1 MKYVHVRVNGDIAKI
16 VKQDEIVRGS
26 NNYVCIRFMFDSAW
40 IDKNKVVEL
49 SDVEGSSYNTVIR
62 KSNCVVLPDEITQT
76 SRIYL
81 RVHGRNKGKLP
92 QQMIVTNEVA
102 IIQI

>member
-1 MKYVHVRVNGDIAKI
+1 MKYVHVRIQGDIAKI

-40 IDKNKVVEL
+40 INKNKVVEIY
-49 SDVEGSSYNTVIR
+49 DTERNSYNTVIENNR
-62 KSNCVVLPDEITQT
+62 VVLPDEITQT

-81 RVHGRNKGKLP
+81 RVHGRDRRNK
-92 QQMIVTNEVA
+92 QMIVTNEVA
-102 IIQI
+102 IVQI

>member
-1 MKYVHVRVNGDIAKI
+1 MKHVDIRVEGDIAKI

-40 IDKNKVVEL
+40 INKNKVVEIY
-49 SDVEGSSYNTVIR
+49 DTERNSYNTVIGKNNR
-62 KSNCVVLPDEITQT
+62 VVLPDEITQT

-81 RVHGRNKGKLP
+81 RVHGRDIRK
-92 QQMIVTNEVA
+92 QMIVTNEVA
-102 IIQI
+102 IVQI

>member
-1 MKYVHVRVNGDIAKI
+1 MKYVDVRVNGDIATI

-26 NNYVCIRFMFDSAW
+26 NNYVCVRFMFDSAW
-40 IDKNKVVEL
+40 INKNKVVEIY
-49 SDVEGSSYNTVIR
+49 DTERNSYNTVIENNR
-62 KSNCVVLPDEITQT
+62 VVLPDEITQT

-81 RVHGRNKGKLP
+81 RVHGRDRRNK
-92 QQMIVTNEVA
+92 QMIATNEVA